1 MRSLIAGA
9 AGSGVTFAAVWIVGV
24 FLVQRFFAEAEGEEK
39 LAAMVVAIPVALV
52 LFVVA
57 PLLAGLAGGLI
68 SRSVTGL
75 IGSELGIGVVGA
87 VAVILSGG
95 SNGNTTGLV
104 TAAGV
109 VALLVVAGHLTGV
122 AIAPRA
128 LPA

>member
-1 MRSLIAGA
+1 
-9 AGSGVTFAAVWIVGV
+9 
-24 FLVQRFFAEAEGEEK
+24 
-39 LAAMVVAIPVALV
+39 
-52 LFVVA
+52 
-57 PLLAGLAGGLI
+57 
-68 SRSVTGL
+68 L

-109 VALLVVAGHLTGV
+109 VAVLVVAGHLTGV